1 MSKGKREAAGGG
13 WHTGGDPWDEKK
25 DRQTSNSW
33 DAKNGGKHQQTKEK
47 TGKKTALIVLCCIAA
62 VILVIAGAIKA
73 FVVPPDVSDNTSPGV
88 KDETLRTDHDT
99 APEGTAPEKS
109 EDAESAE
116 NDDARKE
123 NFYTFLLMGKD
134 TSSGSTDTIILVSY
148 DVTAGTVNCM
158 SIPRDT
164 MVNVSW
170 DIKKINSVYSME
182 GGDEK
187 GMEEL
192 KRHVSLL
199 TGIAPDFHVIIE
211 WKAVG
216 RLVEALDGVW
226 FDVPYT
232 MDYDDDWQDLH
243 IHQEKGYRLLDGD
256 DAMQVVRWRGN
267 NNDSPYGYHKDDGGI
282 GDTGR
287 MSVQQDFLKA
297 VASQCLQLK
306 NWNKISEF
314 ANIFFE
320 NVETDIKLN
329 NLLWFAQQA
338 MGVNMDNVSFM
349 TVPGN
354 PQGWAWSRTYR
365 NNQSYFYA
373 YPDEVVEM
381 VNQHFNPY
389 LRDITEDDL
398 QIMYKNK
405 NGSLGVT
412 NGTLQDAKAASA
424 PVKSSGNSG
433 SSSGSSTGSN
443 ESGEDSGNSPGIEVV
458 PEGEKPAVGGE
469 TGGESVE
476 TVPPAGEGEHAD
488 GELPAEPGEETPNTP
503 GSGTGE
509 SAAPA
514 EPDISGNG
522 DSGEDDNQMPAWL
535 IPG

>member
-1 MSKGKREAAGGG
+1 MSKGKRETAGGG
-13 WHTGGDPWDEKK
+13 RHTGGDPFGEGNSRGK
-25 DRQTSNSW
+25 RQKT
-33 DAKNGGKHQQTKEK
+33 GGKNIKRM
-47 TGKKTALIVLCCIAA
+47 AWIVLGCVVALVLMAA
-62 VILVIAGAIKA
+62 AAIKL
-73 FVVPPDVSDNTSPGV
+73 FVVPPDVSDKKDPGV
-88 KDETLRTDHDT
+88 KDKTEQTDQVT
-99 APEGTAPEKS
+99 APEGTAPEQT
-109 EDAESAE
+109 EDAAE
-116 NDDARKE
+116 NGEVPARKE

-134 TSSGSTDTIILVSY
+134 TSSGSTDTIILASY

-187 GMEEL
+187 GMDAL
-192 KRHVSLL
+192 KEQVGYL
-199 TGIAPDFHVIIE
+199 TGIVPDFHVIIE

-256 DAMQVVRWRGN
+256 DAMQVIRWRGN
-267 NNDSPYGYHKDDGGI
+267 NNDSPYGYHKEDGGI

-287 MSVQQDFLKA
+287 MGVQQDFLKA
-297 VASQCLQLK
+297 VAAQCLQLK

-329 NLLWFAQQA
+329 NLLWFAKQA

-365 NNQSYFYA
+365 NNQSYFFA

-381 VNQHFNPY
+381 INQHFNPY

-412 NGTLQDAKAASA
+412 NGTLADTKAASA
-424 PVKSSGNSG
+424 PVKSSGSSG
-433 SSSGSSTGSN
+433 SSSGSSADSSGQEQSSESAGGEESTEGTN
-443 ESGEDSGNSPGIEVV
+443 ETVGGDSGSQSGATPDQS
-458 PEGEKPAVGGE
+458 GE
-469 TGGESVE
+469 TGGETESG
-476 TVPPAGEGEHAD
+476 TVPVEPENTPDGSGGTVEDPIVPTEPETSGDSSTGEG
-488 GELPAEPGEETPNTP
+488 
-503 GSGTGE
+503 
-509 SAAPA
+509 
-514 EPDISGNG
+514 
-522 DSGEDDNQMPAWL
+522 DNQMPAWL
-535 IPG
+535 IPR